1 VNLTPRKMKRV
12 QMTVLRSDVN
22 TVIEYLGR
30 HKAMHFVV
38 SDSPNTNM
46 SSEADSLNK
55 TNSVSLANIGGSET
69 NSVSSVGGVNAAKVP
84 VNAEF
89 SRING
94 LMENLRSS
102 CEFLGVELP
111 TEPAQDSVLPG
122 EAEEALCE
130 KLCSDI
136 NALKEREIALRQER
150 QSVEEAYGEAKAFS
164 NLNAPFADLD
174 QLSFVTLRVGRL
186 DPKVQGELK
195 QTLGERAVIIPLGGG
210 SSDGGGDSDRFLAA
224 SSRKGRFALD
234 TELKRFSFKTIAI
247 PEGYQGVPA
256 ELLGGL
262 EGRLKNTEKEIEE
275 IENEKNRMKDESQ
288 AALQKFGANLL
299 MAMTAEDMKSR
310 LVSTSSVYLISG
322 WIPAD
327 MINQTAADLAK
338 LSGGRTA
345 IRIYV
350 PDEIPE
356 VKDGSEKVP
365 VSMKHNK
372 FIKGFES
379 VVFSYGAPLYG
390 TIDPTPIVAIFFTI
404 LFGIM
409 FGDSGQGAVLLI
421 LGLLTGKVRRFAKL
435 KGYSTPLI
443 SVGISS
449 IIMGFLT
456 GEVFTRGDV
465 FIAPTRALTT
475 ALTGQPMDRLLTLMP
490 IAEEGGSVLKLFYFF
505 GFTIGMGII
514 LNSLGLIINIY
525 NKCVLGK
532 YEAAFFSKTGLTGLL
547 LFWYA
552 IALALRC
559 LFFNGRF
566 EYFDVAGILIPGVCI
581 FFGPVIWRFIARE
594 KPLLHEGLMNFIM
607 EGFVE
612 IIETVCG
619 YISNTVSFLRV
630 GAFALSHGVLS
641 YIVFRFTE
649 ELAGGGPIGS
659 IPAMLVFIVGN
670 LVIIVLEGMIVAI
683 QVVRLQYYEFFSKF
697 FTETGVEFSPFRFRK
712 SE

>member
-1 VNLTPRKMKRV
+1 MKRV

-38 SDSPNTNM
+38 SDSPNVNVGSAGTDSVSVSISVSKGNIG
-46 SSEADSLNK
+46 SSEY
-55 TNSVSLANIGGSET
+55 NSVRSM
-69 NSVSSVGGVNAAKVP
+69 GGVNAAKVP

-94 LMENLRSS
+94 LMEKLRSS

-136 NALKEREIALRQER
+136 NALKEREITLRQER

-195 QTLGERAVIIPLGGG
+195 QTLGARAVIIPLGGE
-210 SSDGGGDSDRFLAA
+210 DGDRFLAA

-234 TELKRFSFKTIAI
+234 TELKRCSFKTIAI

-262 EGRLKNTEKEIEE
+262 EGRLKNAEKEIEE
-275 IENEKNRMKDESQ
+275 IENEKKRIKDESQ
-288 AALQKFGANLL
+288 ATLQKLGANLL

-365 VSMKHNK
+365 VSMKHGK

-421 LGLLTGKVRRFAKL
+421 LGLLTGNIRRFAKL

-456 GEVFTRGDV
+456 GEVFTREDI

-475 ALTGQPMDRLLTLMP
+475 AITGQPMDRLLTLMP

-505 GFTIGMGII
+505 GFTIGMGVI

-552 IALALRC
+552 IAFALRC

-566 EYFDVAGILIPGVCI
+566 EYFDMAGIMIPIVCI
-581 FFGPVIWRFIARE
+581 FFGPLIWRFIARE

-659 IPAMLVFIVGN
+659 IPAMLVFIAGN

>member
-1 VNLTPRKMKRV
+1 LNLTSRKMKRV

-22 TVIEYLGR
+22 KVIEYLGR

-38 SDSPNTNM
+38 SDSTNINMAKGADSAGNTNTS
-46 SSEADSLNK
+46 SSETSGVSK
-55 TNSVSLANIGGSET
+55 TT
-69 NSVSSVGGVNAAKVP
+69 TAKLP
-84 VNAEF
+84 GNAEYN
-89 SRING
+89 RISD
-94 LMENLRSS
+94 LMEKLRSC
-102 CEFLGVELP
+102 CEFLGIEVP
-111 TEPAQDSVLPG
+111 VEPAPDSVLPG

-130 KLCSDI
+130 RLCSTI
-136 NALKEREIALRQER
+136 NALKEREIAVLQEK
-150 QSVEEAYGEAKAFS
+150 QSVEEAYGEARAFS

-186 DPKVQGELK
+186 DPKIQGDLK
-195 QTLGERAVIIPLGGG
+195 QALGDRAVIIPLGGE
-210 SSDGGGDSDRFLAA
+210 DSDRFLAA

-234 TELKRFSFKTIAI
+234 TELKRSSFKPIAI

-256 ELLGGL
+256 ELLEGL
-262 EGRLKNTEKEIEE
+262 EGRLKTAEKEIDE
-275 IENEKNRMKDESQ
+275 IENEKKRMKEESQ
-288 AALQKFGANLL
+288 AVLRKLGSTLL
-299 MAMTAEDMKSR
+299 MAMTAEEIKAR
-310 LVSTSSVYLISG
+310 LVSTSSVYLLSG

-338 LSGGRTA
+338 ISDGRAA

-365 VSMKHNK
+365 VSMKHSK

-421 LGLLTGKVRRFAKL
+421 LGLLTSGKIRSLAKL

-443 SVGISS
+443 SVGIAS
-449 IIMGFLT
+449 IVMGFLT
-456 GEVFTRGDV
+456 GEVFTREDM
-465 FIAPTRALTT
+465 FIAPTRALTM
-475 ALTGQPMDRLLTLMP
+475 AITGRPMDRLLTLMP
-490 IAEEGGSVLKLFYFF
+490 LAEHGGSVLKLFYFF

-525 NKCVLGK
+525 NKCVLRK
-532 YEAAFFSKTGLTGLL
+532 YEAAFLSKTGLTGLI

-566 EYFDVAGILIPGVCI
+566 QYFDLAGLLGPCVII
-581 FFGPVIWRFIARE
+581 FFGPLIWKIIARE
-594 KPLLHEGLMNFIM
+594 RPLLHEGLMTFIM

-612 IIETVCG
+612 IIETASG

-659 IPAMLVFIVGN
+659 VSAALVFIFGN